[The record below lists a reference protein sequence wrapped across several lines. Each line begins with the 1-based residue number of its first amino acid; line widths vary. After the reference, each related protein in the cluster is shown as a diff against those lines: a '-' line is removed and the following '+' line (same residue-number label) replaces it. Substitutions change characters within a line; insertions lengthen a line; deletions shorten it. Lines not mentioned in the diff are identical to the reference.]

1 MTPQEQFDYKLSW
14 KPGHIV
20 RLHSDLDNEG
30 KTWCKRNLERDT
42 NGVLLLGLPATS
54 TPSTLNLN
62 MYRNS
67 LSMSLVN
74 TQINKPLPTHHFTF

>member
-30 KTWCKRNLERDT
+30 KTWSKRKLERHQWSFT
-42 NGVLLLGLPATS
+42 TWTASYEHTF
-54 TPSTLNLN
+54 
-62 MYRNS
+62 
-67 LSMSLVN
+67 
-74 TQINKPLPTHHFTF
+74 HFESAYVAQQFVYEFGKYANQ